1 MQYMSTCPQNTQVQ
15 PEGLCMGRKKQKNH
29 TQVEV
34 SINSQHTEKKKKKKV
49 LNEPKSTRHI
59 SLHDRGVI
67 LVPFGLAFHLR
78 DAPLPWVW
86 SPATFA
92 PLLCLRGGA
101 IAAFANLTVGRTGGL
116 HCGDR
121 GSLTLQVT
129 LIGSGVIEQES
140 SGVWAPGRGRQ
151 QSATLNLI
159 VNIAVVPHCLCLQTL
174 QHGALTIR
182 ATRLH

>member
-1 MQYMSTCPQNTQVQ
+1 M
-15 PEGLCMGRKKQKNH
+15 
-29 TQVEV
+29 
-34 SINSQHTEKKKKKKV
+34 KKKKERKKV

-59 SLHDRGVI
+59 SFHVRGVI
-67 LVPFGLAFHLR
+67 LVPFGLAFRLR

-129 LIGSGVIEQES
+129 LIGSGVREQES

>member
-1 MQYMSTCPQNTQVQ
+1 MS
-15 PEGLCMGRKKQKNH
+15 QKAH
-29 TQVEV
+29 VTSHSMTEV
-34 SINSQHTEKKKKKKV
+34 SYLSR
-49 LNEPKSTRHI
+49 L
-59 SLHDRGVI
+59 
-67 LVPFGLAFHLR
+67 GLLSVSEMPLFLGCGPLL
-78 DAPLPWVW
+78 PLP
-86 SPATFA
+86 